1 MKYVNYLTIAFLSI
15 LISSCNNNKDK
26 KINDK
31 TVSSFSL
38 QKGDLLFQANVVSE
52 KVKAIQGAGEG
63 YKGLKFSHVGI
74 LDINYKDTLVIEATT
89 GGVRCVKLEK
99 FFEDSEYINGKP
111 FVYVGRLK
119 PQYSDIIPYSIER
132 AKEKIGLPYDSV
144 FLPNNN
150 AYYCTELV
158 HDCYLDKENKPIFE
172 SKPMSFK
179 DRTDKFYDVWVKFYS
194 KVGIPV
200 PEGVE
205 GTNPNDMS
213 NSKSINIVYSYIK

>member
-1 MKYVNYLTIAFLSI
+1 MKNILLIFLFIIVSV
-15 LISSCNNNKDK
+15 SCANNKR
-26 KINDK
+26 
-31 TVSSFSL
+31 FSL

-52 KVKAIQGAGEG
+52 KVRAIQGAGEG
-63 YKGLKFSHVGI
+63 YHGLRFSHVGI
-74 LDINYKDTLVIEATT
+74 LDINDKDTLVIEATT

-99 FFEDSEYINGKP
+99 FFEDAEHIKGKP

-119 PQYSDIIPYSIER
+119 PEYSEIIPYSIER

-158 HDCYLDKENKPIFE
+158 YDSYLDKENKPIFE

-179 DRTDKFYDVWVKFYS
+179 DKNTGKFYDTWIKFYS
-194 KVGIPV
+194 KIGIPI
-200 PEGVE
+200 PEGVQ
-205 GTNPNDMS
+205 GTNPNDIS
-213 NSKSINIVYSYIK
+213 NSKAIKIVYSY